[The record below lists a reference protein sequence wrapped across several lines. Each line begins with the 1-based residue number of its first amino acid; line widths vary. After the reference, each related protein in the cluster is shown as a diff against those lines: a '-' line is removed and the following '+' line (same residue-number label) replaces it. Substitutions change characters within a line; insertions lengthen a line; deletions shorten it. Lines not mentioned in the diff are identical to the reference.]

1 MLRSRVLLA
10 SLVGTLALGSALAAP
25 VHAQTPSEIAAA
37 KEWFAEGMRLEEAG
51 DWAGALVQF
60 QRAGAVKATPQIL
73 FHQGLCETHTG
84 ALVEAILS
92 LSRAEHAARAA
103 NNPQVEKSA
112 AELLA
117 EVRTRAPSL
126 RIVAPQGALPT
137 RILLDGA
144 EISSAMIGQP
154 MPVNPGKRE
163 VVAEYPTGKFTRTV
177 TLAERQ
183 AETVTLEAPEAAA
196 AAAAPATTPEPAA
209 PPPQPPPST
218 PSADTGTQSESSSAL
233 PWILVGAGV
242 AATAG
247 GVVFWMKRNSEIE
260 DLDTICPQRDACPP
274 SKAGEV
280 DDGQSRGTLYSAFGL
295 GLLGVGVAGM
305 ATGGYL
311 LLSGDSESS
320 HTALVPG
327 AGPGGA
333 GATVVGRF

>member
-1 MLRSRVLLA
+1 MLRSRALLA
-10 SLVGTLALGSALAAP
+10 SLVATLALGSALTAP
-25 VHAQTPSEIAAA
+25 VRAQTPSEIAAA
-37 KEWFAEGMRLEEAG
+37 KEWFAEGMRMEEAG
-51 DWAGALVQF
+51 DWAGALERF
-60 QRAGAVKATPQIL
+60 RRAGAVKATPQIL
-73 FHQGLCETHTG
+73 FHQGLCEAQTG

-92 LSRAEHAARAA
+92 LSRAEHAARTA

-117 EVRTRAPSL
+117 DVRTRAPSL

-137 RILLDGA
+137 RVLLDGA

-163 VVAEYPTGKFTRTV
+163 VMAEYPTGKFTRTV
-177 TLAERQ
+177 TLVERQ

-196 AAAAPATTPEPAA
+196 TPAAPATTPEPA

-218 PSADTGTQSESSSAL
+218 PAADTGTQSEKSSAL
-233 PWILVGAGV
+233 PWVLVGAGV

-247 GVVFWMKRNSEIE
+247 GVVFWMKRNAEID
-260 DLDTICPQRDACPP
+260 DLDAICPERDACPP
-274 SKAGEV
+274 AKAGEV
-280 DDGQSRGTLYSAFGL
+280 DDGKSRGTLYSAFGL

-311 LLSGDSESS
+311 LLSGDSASS
-320 HTALVPG
+320 HAALVP